1 MSALKIWQFWFC
13 LFEQAMYVSTC
24 TRCKT
29 CKMCTKLVFVW
40 QRAKFPRC
48 AKWGSP
54 GVCEMCA
61 ESLSNPFLL
70 PWTCLVPLLTSW
82 LLSHQQQRAL
92 QQFLILCP
100 DGTLHMSCPVWC
112 TCQCAIVLQG
122 SATTWNPRESPRVWA
137 PPSLQNWPQPS
148 PPPPPHCPI
157 VQASPTSNWVLHT
170 FSS

>member
-1 MSALKIWQFWFC
+1 
-13 LFEQAMYVSTC
+13 MYVSTS

-70 PWTCLVPLLTSW
+70 PCLVPLPLPDIVTPLPSTATRASTVSDS
-82 LLSHQQQRAL
+82 LPRGYITYFLPSVVCLPASVRFYCRDQR
-92 QQFLILCP
+92 P
-100 DGTLHMSCPVWC
+100 PET
-112 TCQCAIVLQG
+112 
-122 SATTWNPRESPRVWA
+122 RESP
-137 PPSLQNWPQPS
+137 PQGLS
-148 PPPPPHCPI
+148 SS
-157 VQASPTSNWVLHT
+157 QFAELASTLPTPT
-170 FSS
+170 FSTLSDCPSFSYF

>member
-1 MSALKIWQFWFC
+1 MLNLAILI
-13 LFEQAMYVSTC
+13 L
-24 TRCKT
+24 
-29 CKMCTKLVFVW
+29 LVW
-40 QRAKFPRC
+40 T
-48 AKWGSP
+48 GN
-54 GVCEMCA
+54 VCEHLHQVQNMQNVHETCICLA
-61 ESLSNPFLL
+61 ACKIPQVCQVGFAGCVRNVCWVAFQPFLL

-100 DGTLHMSCPVWC
+100 DGTSHMSCPVWC
-112 TCQCAIVLQG
+112 SRQCAILLQG

-148 PPPPPHCPI
+148 PPSPPHCPI